1 MPRGRRPGPGTSEEK
16 AAIRRERVRLN
27 VQAFRRRKAGE
38 EGNQVAKNKSKI
50 RWVSDS
56 KWQSEYDEK
65 QRQAD
70 ESGEDLSL
78 TDTAATPS
86 VSDRPMLADEEA
98 YELSLVMLPRTPDL
112 GRQYSHALLASLPAR
127 FLPQRVSIPSIPS
140 GFIKIR
146 TPCALWVTSACAL
159 AQTQDYGPLK
169 DVLLSIVMALASS
182 EQSRPDLA
190 VTSQGLYTRS
200 LFKTRRTLQPI
211 IEGHRLPIGTD
222 IAGVFLACHAAAVF
236 ELFVNGS
243 LEDMARHVKGIG
255 FLIQHLQNHPEV
267 SDANA
272 AIGDS
277 LIEEYRMLQMNF
289 SMMSRQ
295 PSTTYQNSLN
305 VNSGRNRV
313 TSIFTDLLDLADQI
327 PPIMVELDK
336 LRPKQRSDSMYCAE
350 RLGKLIPVLCTI
362 HSELSSWSNILR
374 EKLIEKSLGDIF
386 GANEVGLNLSAIT
399 SYEFASTWMFS
410 CSYDCYAIETC
421 IEALDFLD
429 SLEKSP
435 GRPRSKASPYRTETL
450 RSDLIS
456 NAGGIIDIMPYF
468 MQHDKGIIGRSI
480 AIWPLEGAWATLE
493 SEEKRLRRD
502 EAQLDQLDVNAD
514 IELKIKVHERKVQV
528 MKYLK
533 LCRDVETSAARY
545 GLPMFKQR

>member
-1 MPRGRRPGPGTSEEK
+1 MPRGRRPGPGTAEEK

-38 EGNQVAKNKSKI
+38 EGNQDAKNRSKI

-56 KWQSEYDEK
+56 KWQAEYDER
-65 QRQAD
+65 QRRAD
-70 ESGEDLSL
+70 ESGEELSL
-78 TDTAATPS
+78 TDRTATPS
-86 VSDRPMLADEEA
+86 VSDGSTFADERS
-98 YELSLVMLPRTPDL
+98 YDLSLAMLPSTPDIA
-112 GRQYSHALLASLPAR
+112 RQNSYALLASLPAR
-127 FLPQRVSIPSIPS
+127 FLPQRVSIPSLPS

-146 TPCALWVTSACAL
+146 TPCALWVTSACTL
-159 AQTQDYGPLK
+159 AQTQQYGPLK
-169 DVLLSIVMALASS
+169 DVLLAIVMALVSS
-182 EQSRPDLA
+182 EQGRPDLA
-190 VTSQGLYTRS
+190 VISQRLYTRS

-211 IEGHRLPIGTD
+211 IEGGHLPVGID
-222 IAGVFLACHAAAVF
+222 ITSVFLACHAASVF

-255 FLIQHLQNHPEV
+255 FLIQHLQNHSEV
-267 SDANA
+267 SDVHA
-272 AIGDS
+272 AIGAS

-295 PSTTYQNSLN
+295 PSTTYQNNLD
-305 VNSGRNRV
+305 VNSNLNRG

-327 PPIMVELDK
+327 PSIMVELDR
-336 LRPKQRSDSMYCAE
+336 LRPKQRSNPAFCAE
-350 RLGKLIPVLCTI
+350 KLGKLTPVLYNI

-386 GANEVGLNLSAIT
+386 GANEVGLDVSAIT
-399 SYEFASTWMFS
+399 SYEFAATWMFS

-429 SLEKSP
+429 SLERSIA
-435 GRPRSKASPYRTETL
+435 RPQTKVSRYRTETL
-450 RSDLIS
+450 RSDLVS

-468 MQHDKGIIGRSI
+468 MQEDKGIIGRSI

-502 EAQLDQLDVNAD
+502 EAELDQLDVNAD
-514 IELKIKVHERKVQV
+514 IEMKIKVQERKVQV

-533 LCRDVETSAARY
+533 LCRDVETSAKRY
-545 GLPMFKQR
+545 GLPLFKQR